1 MYWMATYKVI
11 QDIEAEDKLIGPLTL
26 RQFLYASIVV
36 VVGIV
41 MFMLS
46 KTHVLLAVPFLP
58 VLVFFGLL
66 AAPFGKDQPSE
77 VWLLAKIRFA
87 LKPRKRIWDQSGM
100 SQLVTITAPKKQERP
115 LTDGLSQREVKS
127 RLHALADVIDSRGWA
142 TKNATVSAFVSP
154 SYVAASDNLLNDS
167 DRLVSASALPREV
180 PSVLVDVGDDIFD
193 DRNNPRAQQLTQ
205 MISEAEIN
213 HHKQAVAIA
222 QGQPSNEQAQ
232 DRAPGQAHD
241 SHANDYWFL
250 GENSSTVKGN
260 APTYIVEPSSP
271 EGAGLSLPR
280 VATATQTASSMDE
293 QQLLSQIHANDAS
306 VSAWKSHMKTI
317 LPPEEQ
323 HRKDL
328 QEKAEANLRAREE
341 ANRQAAAAQ
350 ERARVEQ
357 IKRMTP
363 SSNPDRLVL
372 ARNND
377 LNVATI
383 ARQSHRSNNDD
394 GEVVVNLH

>member
-154 SYVAASDNLLNDS
+154 SYIAASDNLLNDS

-180 PSVLVDVGDDIFD
+180 PSVSVDVGDDIFD

-205 MISEAEIN
+205 MISEAEKN
-213 HHKQAVAIA
+213 HRKQAVAIA
-222 QGQPSNEQAQ
+222 QGRVGNEQTQRNSRDTAQ
-232 DRAPGQAHD
+232 GSPD
-241 SHANDYWFL
+241 NDFWFL
-250 GENSSTVKGN
+250 GENSSAIKGN

-271 EGAGLSLPR
+271 QGAELSLPKP
-280 VATATQTASSMDE
+280 ATASPTSSPMDE
-293 QQLLSQIHANDAS
+293 QQLLNQIHANDDS

-317 LPPEEQ
+317 LPPEERQ
-323 HRKDL
+323 KKDL
-328 QEKAEANLRAREE
+328 QDKAEAALRAREE

-350 ERARVEQ
+350 EKARIEQ